1 MKWWDRMPWPNFWML
16 SFKDSDN
23 DGDNGNNDGD
33 DNGGDG
39 APTITSVFLVAR

>member
-1 MKWWDRMPWPNFWML
+1 ML

>member
-1 MKWWDRMPWPNFWML
+1 ML

-23 DGDNGNNDGD
+23 DGGNGNNDGG

-39 APTITSVFLVAR
+39 DPTITSVFLVAR

>member
-1 MKWWDRMPWPNFWML
+1 ML

-23 DGDNGNNDGD
+23 DGGNGNNDGD

>member
-1 MKWWDRMPWPNFWML
+1 ML
-16 SFKDSDN
+16 RFKDSDN
-23 DGDNGNNDGD
+23 DGGNGNNDGG

>member
-1 MKWWDRMPWPNFWML
+1 ML

-23 DGDNGNNDGD
+23 DGGNGNNDGG

>member
-1 MKWWDRMPWPNFWML
+1 MKCLDLNFWML

-23 DGDNGNNDGD
+23 DGSNGNNDGG

-39 APTITSVFLVAR
+39 DPTITSVFLVAR